1 MNKEQRT
8 LAKQALIH
16 DLVITAIEGG
26 SNHWLAMFAMGNAK
40 GEEVSYLE
48 PFLGIEGLTTA
59 FITEDDFERRITTP
73 LQIPGA
79 APYIT
84 GLRKWTL
91 WRFNRKQPITDWGD
105 IDFDAEDADVFMQF
119 SLLGDIVY
127 G

>member
-1 MNKEQRT
+1 MNKEQRI
-8 LAKQALIH
+8 LAKQQLIH

-26 SNHWLAMFAMGNAK
+26 SNHWLEMFTMGNAK
-40 GEEVSYLE
+40 GEDVSYQSN
-48 PFLGIEGLTTA
+48 FLDVDGLTTA
-59 FITEDDFERRITTP
+59 FLTVDEFEGGNTP
-73 LQIPGA
+73 LQILGK

-91 WRFNRKQPITDWGD
+91 WRFNRKQPITDWSD
-105 IDFDAEDADVFMQF
+105 INFDAEDADVFMQF

>member
-1 MNKEQRT
+1 MNKEQRI
-8 LAKQALIH
+8 LAKQELIH
-16 DLVITAIEGG
+16 DLVVTAIEGG
-26 SNHWLAMFAMGNAK
+26 SDYWLELFLMGNAK
-40 GEEVSYLE
+40 GENVTYQSD
-48 PFLGIEGLTTA
+48 FLGVEGLTTA
-59 FITEDDFERRITTP
+59 FLTICDLEEGNTP
-73 LQIPGA
+73 LQLPGA

-91 WRFNRKQPITDWGD
+91 WRFHRCQPITDWGN

>member
-1 MNKEQRT
+1 MNKEQRI
-8 LAKQALIH
+8 LAKQELIH

-26 SNHWLAMFAMGNAK
+26 TDYWLEMFTMGNAK
-40 GEEVSYLE
+40 GENVSYQST
-48 PFLGIEGLTTA
+48 FLGTEGLTTA
-59 FITEDDFERRITTP
+59 FLTVDDFEEGNTP
-73 LQIPGA
+73 LQLPGA

-91 WRFNRKQPITDWGD
+91 WRFNRNQPITDWGN